1 VKIYSNR
8 VDDTYNASH
17 RILENLSRKGGNSG
31 SSSTDR
37 DDDDDEVDDDDTNAG
52 TTGKPKT
59 KSSKSGN
66 RFHMTNTIEK
76 NHESLNAVKVEHEYS
91 FDPLFQKLSN
101 AFDDGG
107 AKGMLLYNMVT
118 TFCPFLCS

>member
-1 VKIYSNR
+1 M
-8 VDDTYNASH
+8 
-17 RILENLSRKGGNSG
+17 
-31 SSSTDR
+31 TD
-37 DDDDDEVDDDDTNAG
+37 
-52 TTGKPKT
+52 
-59 KSSKSGN
+59 
-66 RFHMTNTIEK
+66 TIEK

-118 TFCPFLCS
+118 SFNPCLFFAFSLSLSS